1 MVIRARENLIGAWA
15 FLIGIVLA
23 IAAGILSAILGSLD
37 AIVLGVLAV
46 LGIVVGFGFWN
57 VSDND
62 VNRFLFAS
70 VALVIVSFAGIQSVN
85 SLVSFSVDGPSGEDL
100 EFEDVSL
107 IGIKVGLIISSILA
121 ALLMLLIPATIVVA
135 IKSLFSV
142 APVRLK

>member
-1 MVIRARENLIGAWA
+1 MVIRAKENLVGAWA

-37 AIVLGVLAV
+37 EIVLGVLAI
-46 LGIVVGFGFWN
+46 LGLVVGFGFWN

-62 VNRFLFAS
+62 VNRFLLAS

-85 SLVSFSVDGPSGEDL
+85 SLVNLSATDSIGEGL
-100 EFEDVSL
+100 EFEDVSI
-107 IGIKVGLIISSILA
+107 IGIKVGQIISSILG

-142 APVRLK
+142 APVTVK

>member
-1 MVIRARENLIGAWA
+1 MVIRSKENMIGAWA

-37 AIVLGVLAV
+37 TIVLGVLAV
-46 LGIVVGFGFWN
+46 LGIIVGFGFWN

-70 VALVIVSFAGIQSVN
+70 VVLVLVSFAGIQSVN
-85 SLVSFSVDGPSGEDL
+85 SLVGDTTNGIEGEEL
-100 EFEDVSL
+100 EFEDISI
-107 IGIKVGLIISSILA
+107 IGIQVGQIISSILA
-121 ALLMLLIPATIVVA
+121 SLLMLLIPATIVVA

-142 APVRLK
+142 VPVMRK